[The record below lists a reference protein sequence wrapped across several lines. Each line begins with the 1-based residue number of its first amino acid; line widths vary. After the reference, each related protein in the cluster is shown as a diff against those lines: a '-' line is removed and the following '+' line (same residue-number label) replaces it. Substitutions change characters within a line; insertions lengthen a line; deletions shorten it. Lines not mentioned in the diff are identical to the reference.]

1 MATVETTLGVLKVL
15 SLEEVEEAVT
25 SGRTRGSYLAD
36 CEKFFASG
44 ELAADFSEKY
54 PKVESGS
61 LRNSVNQN
69 AKKVEN
75 HPEFRIVLVPN
86 GDKKHVVLI
95 NMTAYNLSKQQNEA

>member
-1 MATVETTLGVLKVL
+1 MATLGILKVL

-25 SGRTRGSYLAD
+25 SGRTRGSYLVD

-44 ELAADFSEKY
+44 EMAADFTEKY

-61 LRNSVNQN
+61 LRNSVSQN
-69 AKKVEN
+69 AKKIEN
-75 HPEFRIVLVPN
+75 HPEFKIVLVPN

-95 NMTAYNLSKQQNEA
+95 NMDAYHLHQQENEA